1 MTREQLNLNLESV
14 RMTSDVKGGGRYKD
28 LMKLGTIIPGTK
40 TQASFFIS
48 EKCKFDVLADKD
60 IAIIDTIFADAG
72 MHGDYVK
79 TKSNRWA
86 RLKNIEDFY
95 VALKKK
101 YSL

>member
-1 MTREQLNLNLESV
+1 MTREQLNLNVESV
-14 RMTSDVKGGGRYKD
+14 RMTSDVKSGGHYKD
-28 LMKLGTIIPGTK
+28 LMKLGTVIPGTK
-40 TQASFFIS
+40 KQASFFIS

-60 IAIIDTIFADAG
+60 IAIIDMIFADAELQG
-72 MHGDYVK
+72 NYAK

-101 YSL
+101 YNL